1 MKDALKDYLI
11 SIPDSFIRSFIQY
24 HADKLKDEVVDLVG
38 KFDVKEIT
46 KKVQELKGKLVGILH
61 KKIHT
66 IDNDNYKDDSAFKD
80 FNLENAKI
88 MIEEILEKENVYT
101 EINDHFNSDFK
112 DFKLENNSNII
123 NVLLMGKEK
132 EDIETFNNIIF
143 RIFTKNENCI
153 NIKFNEYF
161 TSIDKLNIIE
171 YKGNL
176 SNNINC
182 IWYIIDE
189 KKNEITFNDIYKN
202 LPIIYI
208 GFKGK
213 IAEETKNL
221 ENFEINSENN
231 LNVINNFLIEIHNIN
246 DKIEKDKKQF
256 NEFFMRLIEKT
267 VLNIIFTNYRINIEN
282 KAKDILSSYVMP
294 RINFSFGNK
303 ISNFY
308 ILNKQIMPIIFKQF
322 LNLKKLPNY
331 IQTNYK
337 KFLHDYH
344 TYLEEQENSYFS
356 EFISKNSKEL
366 KKKSKN
372 KDDKLDNKLLYNM
385 FSFMSE
391 NEKNKD
397 DKKENKK
404 KMIKVNSVC
413 EDDLDAKVKIAF
425 EDYFL
430 NRSSIFINE
439 SIINTIKEM
448 KINYYNKKISHYYIK
463 KYKKEEIII

>member
-11 SIPDSFIRSFIQY
+11 SIPDSFIRNFIQY
-24 HADKLKDEVVDLVG
+24 YADKLKDGVVDLVG

-46 KKVQELKGKLVGILH
+46 KKVQELKAKLMEILH

-80 FNLENAKI
+80 FNLEKAKI
-88 MIEEILEKENVYT
+88 MIEEILEKEKVYI
-101 EINDHFNSDFK
+101 EINDQFNSDFK
-112 DFKLENNSNII
+112 YFKLENNSNML
-123 NVLLMGKEK
+123 NVLLIGKEK
-132 EDIETFNNIIF
+132 EDIEKFKNIIF
-143 RIFTKNENCI
+143 KTFTNNENCI
-153 NIKFNEYF
+153 NIKFNEY
-161 TSIDKLNIIE
+161 SIDKLKIIE

-189 KKNEITFNDIYKN
+189 KKNEITLNDIYKN
-202 LPIIYI
+202 LPIICI
-208 GFKGK
+208 GFKEQIVEK
-213 IAEETKNL
+213 TKNL
-221 ENFEINSENN
+221 ENTETNSENI
-231 LNVINNFLIEIHNIN
+231 LKVINNFLIEKYNIN
-246 DKIEKDKKQF
+246 KKIEENKQYF

-267 VLNIIFTNYRINIEN
+267 VLNIIFTNYRNNIEN
-282 KAKDILSSYVMP
+282 KAKDILSNYVMP

-322 LNLKKLPNY
+322 LNLKNLPNY

-344 TYLEEQENSYFS
+344 TYLEDKEKSYYS
-356 EFISKNSKEL
+356 EFISKNSNEL

-372 KDDKLDNKLLYNM
+372 KDDKLDNKLLDNM
-385 FSFMSE
+385 FTFMSE

-397 DKKENKK
+397 NKK
-404 KMIKVNSVC
+404 KNKNKMIKVNSIC
-413 EDDLDAKVKIAF
+413 EDDLDTKVKIAF

-439 SIINTIKEM
+439 LIINTIKEM
-448 KINYYNKKISHYYIK
+448 KINYYNKKISNYYIE